1 MTSQQAPLRIGILG
15 AAKIAPAAMTL
26 PAKATGVARVV
37 AVAARD
43 PARAQA
49 FADLHGIPEI
59 SETYEDLI
67 ARPDIDAVYNA
78 LTPSRHAD
86 LSIAAL
92 KAGKHV
98 LCEKPFAMDAAEAR
112 AMVAA
117 AQASGN
123 VLMEAFHYRYHP
135 LFARVLEII
144 GSGELGE
151 VRELSAVFQTH
162 LVDDGTEIR
171 YERALGGGS
180 LMDIGTYPLHWVR
193 TAAGAEPTV
202 VRASGVFGRGGV
214 DHSTEADL
222 LFPGG
227 VTARISGSMV
237 EEAPMALLE
246 VTGTSGSLKA
256 INPLAPQM
264 GHLLEVKIAGAEPR
278 REAFSRDPTYDFQL
292 RAFVDACRGGPAPLT
307 CGNDSIAQMM
317 LLDAVSA
324 ASRA

>member
-1 MTSQQAPLRIGILG
+1 MTNTQAPLRIGILG
-15 AAKIAPAAMTL
+15 AAKIAPTAMVL
-26 PAKATGVARVV
+26 PARATGVATVV

-43 PARAQA
+43 PIRARA
-49 FADLHGIPEI
+49 FADQHGIPEI
-59 SETYEDLI
+59 AGTYEELI
-67 ARPDIDAVYNA
+67 ARPDIEAIYNA

-92 KAGKHV
+92 QAGKHV
-98 LCEKPFAMDAAEAR
+98 LCEKPFAMNAGEAR

-117 AQASGN
+117 SLASGK

-151 VRELSAVFQTH
+151 VRDLSAVFQTG

-171 YERALGGGS
+171 YERDLGGGS

-193 TAAGAEPTV
+193 TAAWAEPTV
-202 VRASGVFGRGGV
+202 VRASGVFGRAGV
-214 DHSTEADL
+214 DHSTQAEL
-222 LFPGG
+222 LFPNGA
-227 VTARISGSMV
+227 TARISGSMV
-237 EEAPMALLE
+237 EETPMALLE
-246 VTGTSGSLKA
+246 VTGTQGSLKA
-256 INPLAPQM
+256 VNPLAPQV
-264 GHLLEVKIAGAEPR
+264 GHLLEVTIGGGPPR
-278 REAFSRDPTYDFQL
+278 RETFSREPTYDFQL
-292 RAFVDACRGGPAPLT
+292 RAFVEACRGGSPPLT
-307 CGNDSIAQMM
+307 SGKDSIAQME

>member
-1 MTSQQAPLRIGILG
+1 MTNTQAPLRIGILG
-15 AAKIAPAAMTL
+15 AAKIAPTAMVL
-26 PAKATGVARVV
+26 PARATGVATVV

-43 PARAQA
+43 PARAKA
-49 FADLHGIPEI
+49 FADQHGIPEI
-59 SETYEDLI
+59 AETYEQLI
-67 ARPDIDAVYNA
+67 ARPDIDAIYNA

-98 LCEKPFAMDAAEAR
+98 LCEKPFAMNAAEAR

-117 AQASGN
+117 GQASGK

-151 VRELSAVFQTH
+151 VRDLAAVFQTK

-171 YERALGGGS
+171 YERELGGGS

-193 TAAGAEPTV
+193 TAAWAEPTV

-214 DHSTEADL
+214 DHSTEAEL
-222 LFPGG
+222 VFPNGA
-227 VTARISGSMV
+227 TARVSGSMV
-237 EEAPMALLE
+237 ADAPMASLE
-246 VTGTSGSLKA
+246 VGGTLGRLKA

-264 GHLLEVKIAGAEPR
+264 GHLLEVTIEEEPPR
-278 REAFSRDPTYDFQL
+278 RETFSREPTYDFQL
-292 RAFVDACRGGPAPLT
+292 RAFVDACRGGPSPLT
-307 CGNDSIAQMM
+307 SGKDSIAQMV
-317 LLDAVSA
+317 LIDAVSA

>member
-1 MTSQQAPLRIGILG
+1 MTSEQAPLRIGILG
-15 AAKIAPAAMTL
+15 AAKIAPTALIL
-26 PAKATGVARVV
+26 PAKATGVVSVV

-43 PARAQA
+43 PARARA

-67 ARPDIDAVYNA
+67 TRPDIDAVYNA

-92 KAGKHV
+92 AAGKHV
-98 LCEKPFAMDAAEAR
+98 LCEKPFAMNADEAR

-117 AQASGN
+117 AQASGK

-135 LFARVLEII
+135 MFARVLEVI
-144 GSGELGE
+144 GSGELGK
-151 VRELSAVFQTH
+151 VRDLSAVFQTR
-162 LVDDGTEIR
+162 LADDGAEIR
-171 YERALGGGS
+171 YERDLGGGS

-193 TAAGAEPTV
+193 AAAGAEPTV
-202 VRASGVFGRGGV
+202 VRASSVFGRGGV
-214 DHSTEADL
+214 DHSTQAEL
-222 LFPGG
+222 LFPNG

-237 EEAPMALLE
+237 EETPMALLE
-246 VTGTSGSLKA
+246 VTGTRGSLKA

-264 GHLLEVKIAGAEPR
+264 GHLLEVRIEGLEPR
-278 REAFSRDPTYDFQL
+278 RETFSRAPTYDFQL
-292 RAFVDACRGGPAPLT
+292 RAFVDAARGGPAPLT
-307 CGNDSIAQMM
+307 FGEDSVAQMV

>member
-15 AAKIAPAAMTL
+15 AAKIAPTAMVL
-26 PAKATGVARVV
+26 PAQATGVATVV

-43 PARAQA
+43 SDRARA
-49 FADLHGIPEI
+49 FADLHGIPEV

-92 KAGKHV
+92 QAGKHV
-98 LCEKPFAMDAAEAR
+98 LCEKPFAMNAGEAR

-117 AQASGN
+117 ADASGK

-151 VRELSAVFQTH
+151 IRELSAVFQTK
-162 LVDDGTEIR
+162 LVDDGAEIR
-171 YERALGGGS
+171 YERDLGGGS

-193 TAAGAEPTV
+193 TAASAEPTV
-202 VRASGVFGRGGV
+202 VRADGVFGRGGV
-214 DHSTEADL
+214 DHSTEAEL
-222 LFPGG
+222 LFPNGA
-227 VTARISGSMV
+227 VARISGSMV
-237 EEAPMALLE
+237 EETPMAQLE
-246 VTGTSGSLKA
+246 VTGTLGALKA
-256 INPLAPQM
+256 INPLAPQV
-264 GHLLEVKIAGAEPR
+264 GHLLEVKIVGAEPR
-278 REAFSRDPTYDFQL
+278 RETFSRNPTYDYQL
-292 RAFVDACRGGPAPLT
+292 RAFVDAVRGGPAPLSS
-307 CGNDSIAQMM
+307 GKDSIAQMV

-324 ASRA
+324 ASRL

>member
-1 MTSQQAPLRIGILG
+1 MTSDQAPLRIGILG
-15 AAKIAPAAMTL
+15 AAKIAPTAMIA
-26 PAKATGVARVV
+26 PARATGVATVV

-43 PARAQA
+43 PVRARA
-49 FADLHGIPEI
+49 FADLHGGSEVC
-59 SETYEDLI
+59 ETYEALI
-67 ARPDIDAVYNA
+67 ARPDIDAIYNA

-92 KAGKHV
+92 RAGKHV
-98 LCEKPFAMDAAEAR
+98 LCEKPFAMNADQAR

-117 AQASGN
+117 ADEAGK

-151 VRELSAVFQTH
+151 VRELSAVFQTN

-171 YERALGGGS
+171 YERDLGGGS

-193 TAAGAEPTV
+193 TAAGAEPVV
-202 VRASGVFGRGGV
+202 VRASGVFGRGDV
-214 DHSTEADL
+214 DHATQADL
-222 LFPGG
+222 RFPNG

-237 EEAPMALLE
+237 EETPMASLE
-246 VTGTSGSLKA
+246 VIGTLGSLKA

-264 GHLLEVKIAGAEPR
+264 GHLLEVKITGAAPR
-278 REAFSRDPTYDFQL
+278 RETFSREPTYDFQL
-292 RAFVDACRGGPAPLT
+292 RAFVDAVRGGPAPLT
-307 CGNDSIAQMM
+307 SGKDAIAQMV

>member
-1 MTSQQAPLRIGILG
+1 MTSDQAPLRIGILG
-15 AAKIAPAAMTL
+15 AARIAPTAIVL
-26 PAKATGVARVV
+26 PARATGVATVV
-37 AVAARD
+37 AIAARD
-43 PARAQA
+43 PARARA
-49 FADLHGIPEI
+49 FADEHGVPEV
-59 SETYEDLI
+59 SRTYEELI

-98 LCEKPFAMDAAEAR
+98 LCEKPFAMNAGEAR

-117 AQASGN
+117 AQDSGR

-135 LFARVLEII
+135 LFDRVVEILR
-144 GSGELGE
+144 SGELGE
-151 VRELSAVFQTH
+151 VRALSAVFQTR

-193 TAAGAEPTV
+193 TAVGAEPTV
-202 VRASGVFGRGGV
+202 VRAGGVFGRGGV
-214 DHSTEADL
+214 DHATEADL

-227 VTARISGSMV
+227 VTAKISSSMV
-237 EEAPMALLE
+237 EDPMARLE
-246 VTGTSGSLKA
+246 VVGARGSLKA

-264 GHLLEVKIAGAEPR
+264 GHLLEVCVTGAEAR
-278 REAFSRDPTYDFQL
+278 RETFSRDPTYDFQL
-292 RAFVDACRGGPAPLT
+292 RAFVAAVRGGPAPLT
-307 CGNDSIAQMM
+307 HAQDAIAQMA
-317 LLDAVSA
+317 LIDAVSA
-324 ASRA
+324 ASRL

>member
-1 MTSQQAPLRIGILG
+1 MTIDQAPVRIGILG
-15 AAKIAPAAMTL
+15 AAKIAPTAMIA
-26 PAKATGVARVV
+26 PARATGVATVV

-43 PARAQA
+43 PVRARA
-49 FADLHGIPEI
+49 FADLHGVPEVCD
-59 SETYEDLI
+59 TYEALI

-98 LCEKPFAMDAAEAR
+98 LCEKPFAMNADQAR

-117 AQASGN
+117 ADEAGR

-135 LFARVLEII
+135 LFVRVLEII

-151 VRELSAVFQTH
+151 VRELSAVFQTN
-162 LVDDGTEIR
+162 LIDDGTEIR
-171 YERALGGGS
+171 YERDLGGGS

-193 TAAGAEPTV
+193 TAAWAEPAV

-214 DHSTEADL
+214 DHSTEAEL
-222 LFPGG
+222 LFPNGA
-227 VTARISGSMV
+227 TARISGSMV
-237 EEAPMALLE
+237 EETPMASLE
-246 VTGTSGSLKA
+246 VTGTLGSLKA

-264 GHLLEVKIAGAEPR
+264 GHLLEVKVTGAEPR
-278 REAFSRDPTYDFQL
+278 RETFSRDPTYDFQL
-292 RAFVDACRGGPAPLT
+292 RAFVDAIRGGPAPLT
-307 CGNDSIAQMM
+307 SGKDAIAQMV

-324 ASRA
+324 ASRT

>member
-1 MTSQQAPLRIGILG
+1 MTSQQAPLRIGVLG
-15 AAKIAPAAMTL
+15 AAKIAPTAMIL
-26 PAKATGVARVV
+26 PAKATGAATVV

-43 PARAQA
+43 PARARV
-49 FADLHGIPEI
+49 FADLHGVPEV

-92 KAGKHV
+92 QAGKHV
-98 LCEKPFAMDAAEAR
+98 LCEKPFAMNAGEAR

-117 AQASGN
+117 AQAGGR

-151 VRELSAVFQTH
+151 VRDLAAVFQTR
-162 LVDDGTEIR
+162 LVDDGAEIR
-171 YERALGGGS
+171 YERDLGGGS

-193 TAAGAEPTV
+193 TAAWAEPTV

-214 DHSTEADL
+214 DHSTQAEL

-237 EEAPMALLE
+237 EATPMASLE
-246 VTGTSGSLKA
+246 VTGTLGSLKA

-264 GHLLEVKIAGAEPR
+264 GHLLEVRIAGAEPR
-278 REAFSRDPTYDFQL
+278 RETFSREPSYDFQL
-292 RAFVDACRGGPAPLT
+292 RAFVDACRGGPPPLT
-307 CGNDSIAQMM
+307 FGKDSIAQMV

>member
-15 AAKIAPAAMTL
+15 AAKIAPAAMIL
-26 PAKATGVARVV
+26 PAKATGVATVV

-43 PARAQA
+43 PIRARA
-49 FADLHGIPEI
+49 FAALHGVPEV

-92 KAGKHV
+92 QAGKHV
-98 LCEKPFAMDAAEAR
+98 LCEKPIAMNEGEAR

-117 AQASGN
+117 AQASGR

-135 LFARVLEII
+135 MFARVLEII
-144 GSGELGE
+144 GSGEMGE
-151 VRELSAVFQTH
+151 VRALSAVFQTR
-162 LVDDGTEIR
+162 LVDDGAEIR
-171 YERALGGGS
+171 YERDLGGGS

-202 VRASGVFGRGGV
+202 VSASGVFGRAGV
-214 DHSTEADL
+214 DHATQAEL
-222 LFPGG
+222 RFPNGA
-227 VTARISGSMV
+227 VARIGGSMV
-237 EEAPMALLE
+237 EETPMALLE
-246 VTGTSGSLKA
+246 VMGTLGSLKA
-256 INPLAPQM
+256 VNPLAPQM
-264 GHLLEVKIAGAEPR
+264 GHLLEVKIDGAEPR
-278 REAFSRDPTYDFQL
+278 RETFSRDPTYDFQL

-307 CGNDSIAQMM
+307 CGQDSIAQMV

-324 ASRA
+324 ASRL

>member
-15 AAKIAPAAMTL
+15 AAKIAPAAMVL
-26 PAKATGVARVV
+26 PARATGVATVV

-43 PARAQA
+43 PARARA
-49 FADLHGIPEI
+49 FADLHGVPEVC
-59 SETYEDLI
+59 ETYEALI

-92 KAGKHV
+92 RAGKHV
-98 LCEKPFAMDAAEAR
+98 LCEKPLAMNAAQAR

-117 AQASGN
+117 AQEAGK

-135 LFARVLEII
+135 LFARLLEII

-151 VRELSAVFQTH
+151 VRELSAVFQTR
-162 LVDDGTEIR
+162 LVDDGAEIR
-171 YERALGGGS
+171 YERELGGGS

-193 TAAGAEPTV
+193 TAAWAEPTV
-202 VRASGVFGRGGV
+202 ARAGGVFGRGGV
-214 DHSTEADL
+214 DHSTEAEL
-222 LFPGG
+222 LFPNGA
-227 VTARISGSMV
+227 VAKISGSMV
-237 EEAPMALLE
+237 EDTPMALLE
-246 VTGTSGSLKA
+246 VTGTLGSLKA

-278 REAFSRDPTYDFQL
+278 RETFSRDPTYDFQL

-307 CGNDSIAQMM
+307 CGKDSIAQMV

-324 ASRA
+324 ASRL